1 VWGCSDFWGGV
12 LSRRAPV
19 LVVSML
25 SQAAGFVVLLAALPF
40 VDISSVSF
48 RFGLLAGVGGAV
60 GLSLFYWALS
70 IGTMSIV
77 APIAACSVLI
87 PFSLALGRGE
97 RPSALALGGAALA
110 ILGVA
115 AASLEERRSEVRERG
130 KAIVIAVG
138 SAIAIGV
145 FMYFLGRGGQA
156 GSAFSTL
163 FGARIVSLGLLVGAV
178 ALAGASLHQS
188 PSLLG
193 QAALVGL
200 GDVTANALFTLAADR
215 GLLAIV
221 SVLGSVYPV
230 ATVILA
236 HVVLG
241 ERISRVQRTGILVA
255 FVGVA
260 AVSAG

>member
-1 VWGCSDFWGGV
+1 
-12 LSRRAPV
+12 
-19 LVVSML
+19 ML
-25 SQAAGFVVLLAALPF
+25 SQAAGFVVLLVALPF
-40 VDISSVSF
+40 VDISRESF
-48 RFGLLAGVGGAV
+48 QFGLLAGVGGAV

-87 PFSLALGRGE
+87 PFSLALARGE

-110 ILGVA
+110 ILGVV

-138 SAIAIGV
+138 SAVAIGV

-178 ALAGASLHQS
+178 ALAGASLRQS

-193 QAALVGL
+193 QVGLVGL

-241 ERISRVQRTGILVA
+241 ERISRVQQTGILVA